1 MISLKVALMDL
12 SSTSLRTTRLL
23 LRAFGPPDAPDA
35 HAGATPTLTRYM
47 GWDPALSLEDFEQ
60 IWRTWLPMM
69 VAGTD
74 VYFAVRLVS
83 DHEFLGMAGLH
94 CVDASEPEVGIW
106 IKEAMHGYGFGR
118 EAVAAIVSFA
128 AQNLGKRTVV
138 YPVVEQNL
146 HSRHLAE
153 CLGGTLIGRR
163 TLRKASGVELPE
175 VIYRI
180 PAAG

>member
-1 MISLKVALMDL
+1 
-12 SSTSLRTTRLL
+12 
-23 LRAFGPPDAPDA
+23 
-35 HAGATPTLTRYM
+35 M
-47 GWDPALSLEDFEQ
+47 GWDPAPSLEQFEQ

-74 VYFAVRLVS
+74 VHFAVHLACG
-83 DHEFLGMAGLH
+83 HEFLGMAGLH
-94 CVDASEPEVGIW
+94 HIDASEPEVGIW

-118 EAVAAIVSFA
+118 EVVAAVVSFA
-128 AQNLGKRTVV
+128 ARDLGKRTFV

-146 HSRHLAE
+146 RSRHLAE
-153 CLGGTLIGRR
+153 CLGGILIGRR

-180 PAAG
+180 PAAS